1 MKKFLFIPMLAALL
15 SCSSED
21 EHAVDLGLSVLWADC
36 NVGANLP
43 EEFGDYYSWGDT
55 MANRPYTN
63 EDCSSYPHCKDLDG
77 DGDISTGSEFTYIGD
92 DISGKEQ
99 YDAATA
105 KWGNGWKMPTKEQF
119 EELLTK
125 CEWVPCEKNG
135 VKGFQI
141 TGPNSNSIFLPIAG
155 YGPAEIRSEFKDEL
169 FYWTSTFQ
177 SNEDAWALNSGHREP
192 LWDKDRP
199 IPAPIRPVKMREYK
213 E

>member
-1 MKKFLFIPMLAALL
+1 MKKFLLLPSLALLL
-15 SCSSED
+15 SCSSGE
-21 EHAVDLGLSVLWADC
+21 EHNAVDLGLSVLWADC

-55 MANRPYTN
+55 MANRPYGA
-63 EDCSSYPHCKDLDG
+63 DFSAYPHCKDLDG
-77 DGDISTGSEFTYIGD
+77 DGNISTSNEFSYIGD

-119 EELLTK
+119 EELLKK
-125 CEWVPCEKNG
+125 CEWTPCEKNG
-135 VKGFQI
+135 VKGYQVV
-141 TGPNSNSIFLPIAG
+141 GPNGNSIFLPIAG
-155 YGPAEIRSEFKDEL
+155 YGPAEVRADFKDEL

-177 SNEDAWALNSGHREP
+177 NSEDAWALCSGRRDPVCDE
-192 LWDKDRP
+192 DRP
-199 IPAPIRPVKMREYK
+199 IPAPIRPVKIREYK

>member
-1 MKKFLFIPMLAALL
+1 MRKFLFIPVLAALL

-36 NVGANLP
+36 NVGANHP

-55 MANRPYTN
+55 MANRPFTT
-63 EDCSSYPHCKDLDG
+63 EDCSSYPHCKDLNG
-77 DGDISTGSEFTYIGD
+77 DGSIASSCEFTYIGD
-92 DISGKEQ
+92 DISGNEQ
-99 YDAATA
+99 YDAAAA

-125 CEWVPCEKNG
+125 CTWELCEKDG

-141 TGPNSNSIFLPIAG
+141 TGPNGNSIFLPMAG
-155 YGPAEIRSEFKDEL
+155 KKGHDFDSEVL
-169 FYWTSTFQ
+169 CYWTSTFGG
-177 SNEDAWALNSGHREP
+177 EDKACALNSDKRKP
-192 LWDKDRP
+192 LWGIDRP
-199 IPAPIRPVKMREYK
+199 YRAPIRPVKMREYK